1 MTEYPKALYR
11 NGQCLDPHAFDGAHH
26 AESRVVGNATEEAA
40 ANEAGY
46 WLIGQAPHARHASIE
61 QEPLAPASGTAQELE
76 SEPAAAAPAPA
87 PAKKRGGRP
96 KKVAA

>member
-1 MTEYPKALYR
+1 MTDYPKALYR

-26 AESRVVGNATEEAA
+26 AESRVVRNATEETA

-46 WLIGQAPHARHASIE
+46 WPIGQAPSARHAPIE
-61 QEPLAPASGTAQELE
+61 QKPLAPASETAQELE
-76 SEPAAAAPAPA
+76 SESAAAPPAPA

-96 KKVAA
+96 KKAAA